1 MALFLQGLILGF
13 LIAAPVGPIGVL
25 CIRRTLAHGRRSGFV
40 SGLGTATADAIYGCI
55 AAFGMTAAGQLL
67 FAYQPALRLGGG
79 LFLLYLGWGILR
91 AKPPVFA
98 GEDGSVRL
106 IGDYVSAFI
115 LTLTNPLTIMTFAAV
130 FAGVGIGESGGIY
143 GLALLLVGGVLVA
156 GFNHYGRSFSHQAAS
171 EQAGYCQSAGGESRD
186 RFWHFEHTIV
196 RSSVTCLLL
205 FTDSSPG

>member
-143 GLALLLVGGVLVA
+143 GLALLLVGGVFCGSTLWWLALTIMADHFRTKLHPNKLVIVNRLA
-156 GFNHYGRSFSHQAAS
+156 GSLVIGFGILS
-171 EQAGYCQSAGGESRD
+171 
-186 RFWHFEHTIV
+186 IL
-196 RSSVTCLLL
+196 SSGAV
-205 FTDSSPG
+205 